1 VVTRHRLATAAA
13 LAALTA
19 TIAVAV
25 IRRRH
30 TAAPAAP
37 RGHPSAAASAAASAK
52 ERSAPPPGA
61 RVKSGPPSMIHLDPR
76 HTNRSPFDGP
86 LRPRLL
92 WTFDAGSPIEAA
104 PAVLDDGTIVVATL
118 GGTLYGLSPDGSPRF
133 RADLGDRIY
142 SSPLVLAGTVFVG
155 SDAHRFFGIRPT
167 GTVRWQLDT
176 DGDADTGAAPTP
188 SGGLVFG
195 SGKLLYSTRLDG
207 TVVWRAK
214 ARRKTFS
221 SPAVADDGTVYA
233 GSQDNHVYAIAQD
246 GRLRWRADVGADA
259 DSAPAIGDDGTV
271 YIGTDG
277 GSVLAL
283 SPEDGS
289 VRWRAKVGGFVRG
302 ALSIGRDGTVL
313 AGTYG
318 PTPRLVAL
326 SPTDGRIRFEFAV
339 PGTGAAE
346 FGIHG
351 GPVEDSSGRLYFG
364 AQDDC
369 VYALAPGGALLWKWA
384 THGDVDA
391 PVVIAR
397 PGLLLAGSDDGK
409 LYAIENSREGGS

>member
-1 VVTRHRLATAAA
+1 LVTRHRLATAAA
-13 LAALTA
+13 LAALTL
-19 TIAVAV
+19 TVAVAV

-30 TAAPAAP
+30 GGAPPRAGSPAAP
-37 RGHPSAAASAAASAK
+37 VSTAATLPA
-52 ERSAPPPGA
+52 RSAPPPGA
-61 RVKSGPPSMIHLDPR
+61 RVKSGPPSMIHLDPH

-86 LRPRLL
+86 LRPRLS
-92 WTFDAGSPIEAA
+92 WSFDAESPIEAA
-104 PAVLDDGTIVVATL
+104 PALLDDGTIVVATL
-118 GGTLYGLSPDGSPRF
+118 GGALFGVSPEGTARF
-133 RADLGDRIY
+133 RVDLGDRIY
-142 SSPLVLAGTVFVG
+142 SSPLVLAGNIFVG
-155 SDAHRFFGIRPT
+155 SDARRFYGIRP
-167 GTVRWQLDT
+167 GGAIRWQLDT

-195 SGKLLYSTRLDG
+195 SGKLLYATRQDG

-214 ARRKTFS
+214 AKKKTFS
-221 SPAVADDGTVYA
+221 SPGVADDGTVYA
-233 GSQDNHVYAIAQD
+233 GSQDHHVYAIAPD
-246 GRLRWRADVGADA
+246 GRQRWRADVGADV

-271 YIGTDG
+271 YVGTDG
-277 GSVLAL
+277 GAVLAL

-289 VRWRAKVGGFVRG
+289 VRWRARVGGFVRG
-302 ALSIGRDGTVL
+302 ALSVARDGTVL

-326 SPTDGRIRFEFAV
+326 SADDGRIRFEFAV
-339 PGTGAAE
+339 QGTGAAE

-351 GPVEDSSGRLYFG
+351 GPVEDPNGRLYFG

-369 VYALAPGGALLWKWA
+369 VYALAPSGALLWKWA

-397 PGLLLAGSDDGK
+397 PGLLLVGSDDGR
-409 LYAIENSREGGS
+409 LYAIEDSREGGS